1 MINGPLKTFL
11 DLSNAVGGDVAT
23 QAALVDAAFKAQR
36 AFLVVASESKQ
47 PAAADLPPLLADTSK
62 FIGEIQQFRED
73 NRRST
78 QFNHLS
84 MVSEG
89 IPALGWVA
97 VSPKPCPFIKDSA
110 DAATFY
116 LNRVLKE
123 FKDSDKQQADWAKS
137 FGAIF
142 TELHAYVKRV
152 HTTGGLRWNLRH
164 RPPSPRHAPT
174 RVR

>member
-1 MINGPLKTFL
+1 M
-11 DLSNAVGGDVAT
+11 LS
-23 QAALVDAAFKAQR
+23 LAQ
-36 AFLVVASESKQ
+36 
-47 PAAADLPPLLADTSK
+47 ADLPALLADTSK
-62 FIGEIQQFRED
+62 YIGEIQSFREN
-73 NRRST
+73 NRRSA

-97 VSPKPCPFIKDSA
+97 VAPKPCPFIKETA

-123 FKDSDKQQADWAKS
+123 YKDTDKQQADWAKS

-142 TELHAYVKRV
+142 AELHNYVKSV
-152 HTTGGLRWNLRH
+152 HTTGERGVCSCLWVWGGEYSINLCQRRPTSNCTELHTLPNGSAGLVAA
-164 RPPSPRHAPT
+164 PSFPGYGQ
-174 RVR
+174 RVVR